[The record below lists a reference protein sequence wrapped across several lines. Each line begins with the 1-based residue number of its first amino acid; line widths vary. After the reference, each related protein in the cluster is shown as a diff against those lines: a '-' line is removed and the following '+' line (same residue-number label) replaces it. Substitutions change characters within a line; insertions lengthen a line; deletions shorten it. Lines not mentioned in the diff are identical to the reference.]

1 MGKIRIGVLI
11 SGSGTNLQ
19 SIIDACKSEYIPGE
33 VVVVISNREDAYGRE
48 RARQAG
54 IPEFFISHK
63 GKSRED
69 FEKELIKV
77 LDRYKVDLVTLA
89 GFMRV
94 LSPYFVKYYSGR
106 LMNIHP
112 ALLPA
117 FPGINVQEKQ
127 WEYGVKIAGC
137 TVHFVDEGTDTGPII
152 IQAAVPVYS
161 DDEPEDVRLRI
172 LEEEHK
178 IYPLAIKLFAEG
190 RLTIKG
196 RRVIIQGE
204 RKKGGVLINPSE

>member
-1 MGKIRIGVLI
+1 MIKIGVLI

-19 SIIDACKSEYIPGE
+19 SIIDSCNSGYIDGK
-33 VVVVISNREDAYGRE
+33 VAVVISNREDAYGRE
-48 RARQAG
+48 RARKAG
-54 IPEFFISHK
+54 IPEYYVSHK
-63 GKSRED
+63 GKERKE
-69 FEKELIKV
+69 FEKELIDI
-77 LDRYKVDLVTLA
+77 LDNHGVDLVALA

-94 LSPYFVKYYSGR
+94 LTPFFVRHYYGR

-117 FPGINVQEKQ
+117 FPGIDVQEKQ

-152 IQAAVPVYS
+152 VQAAVPVYS
-161 DDEPEDVRLRI
+161 DDTAEDVRLRI
-172 LEEEHK
+172 LEQEHI
-178 IYPLAIKLFAEG
+178 IYSLAIKLFAEG

-196 RRVIIQGE
+196 RRVIIDGE
-204 RKKGGVLINPSE
+204 KKYHGILMNPVE